1 EELLDFV
8 NEINRTKER
17 GIPVLELILQSVLNV
32 TSGLLFG
39 TRYPLGDP
47 KGKYL
52 AKLAADFTERIHC
65 APIIQFKPQWLCRL
79 EAKLPFTR
87 TGAMRRC
94 RLAMIDFIR
103 DQIKEHEGTIEADIT
118 RDFIDGF
125 LKQVEKHRHDPNSAF
140 QVCHLVANTVELFFG
155 SSSNVPVLVHWLLLV
170 CAQNPERVQARIQKE
185 IDDVVG
191 HDRQPTWEDRKAMP
205 FTMASVLEITRWKVT
220 LPITLPRSPCQA
232 EVGIHFRHPD
242 VSVLRRHKMTVSSAE
257 VQASWKTAKAVYGE
271 PQFGVG
277 RLQHLS
283 SAIVFGA
290 FKEMVAVVGLLA
302 ASLAVGVSI
311 PPHVVPA
318 HRDHGSVGPETVDDG
333 PCTGLFLAPLR
344 PSGFRSIKR
353 AKMTPKTPPRRH
365 QGRHHS
371 HPHRA
376 FKVDVGSSSSVNSLF
391 EDIRSA
397 CSRVPNIVVNSA
409 GIGLPG
415 TSITDTSEEDFDNLI
430 RVNLKG
436 SFLVTQA
443 AGQAMI
449 AENVTDGTIV
459 NMSSMMAK
467 IIDKGASAYTAS
479 KAGVVALTKVAAK
492 ELASHGIRVNVVLP
506 SFIETPM
513 QSLYFTPGSRER
525 AMADIPLGRPGLPEE
540 VAEVVKFLCN
550 SGSSFMTGSAVDV
563 SGGQ

>member
-1 EELLDFV
+1 MSAS
-8 NEINRTKER
+8 TKTSSYSLALVTGGGS
-17 GIPVLELILQSVLNV
+17 GIGKSVCHA
-32 TSGLLFG
+32 
-39 TRYPLGDP
+39 
-47 KGKYL
+47 L
-52 AKLAADFTERIHC
+52 ASD
-65 APIIQFKPQWLCRL
+65 
-79 EAKLPFTR
+79 
-87 TGAMRRC
+87 GAC
-94 RLAMIDFIR
+94 VIV
-103 DQIKEHEGTIEADIT
+103 ADINLNAAT
-118 RDFIDGF
+118 TT
-125 LKQVEKHRHDPNSAF
+125 A
-140 QVCHLVANTVELFFG
+140 
-155 SSSNVPVLVHWLLLV
+155 SS
-170 CAQNPERVQARIQKE
+170 
-185 IDDVVG
+185 
-191 HDRQPTWEDRKAMP
+191 
-205 FTMASVLEITRWKVT
+205 
-220 LPITLPRSPCQA
+220 LP
-232 EVGIHFRHPD
+232 D
-242 VSVLRRHKMTVSSAE
+242 
-257 VQASWKTAKAVYGE
+257 
-271 PQFGVG
+271 
-277 RLQHLS
+277 
-283 SAIVFGA
+283 
-290 FKEMVAVVGLLA
+290 
-302 ASLAVGVSI
+302 
-311 PPHVVPA
+311 
-318 HRDHGSVGPETVDDG
+318 
-333 PCTGLFLAPLR
+333 
-344 PSGFRSIKR
+344 
-353 AKMTPKTPPRRH
+353 
-365 QGRHHS
+365 S

-459 NMSSMMAK
+459 NISSMMAK